1 MPKAEAE
8 LRGMID
14 VASLRLRMRR
24 RAPMWVRHTVRLSR
38 HVVPR
43 WTAPPTLPPELL
55 QDCRMCASREHLVEQ
70 LPRGGRIAEVGTER
84 GRFAAHI
91 LSVCDPVELH
101 LIVRLHQGQSHERMA
116 DVPDAYFDWVYIDG
130 DHSYGGISRDIRAA
144 APKTKPDGFLVF
156 NDFAHIDP
164 LLGRYGVH
172 RAVVE
177 FSVAM
182 RWPFAW
188 FAYSAAGLYDVAL
201 RRPAI
206 SAAATDGRE
215 SPPMAV
221 NPR

>member
-1 MPKAEAE
+1 
-8 LRGMID
+8 
-14 VASLRLRMRR
+14 
-24 RAPMWVRHTVRLSR
+24 
-38 HVVPR
+38 
-43 WTAPPTLPPELL
+43 
-55 QDCRMCASREHLVEQ
+55 MCASREHLVEQ

-101 LIVRLHQGQSHERMA
+101 LIDLDFSVIDPAVATDRRVRLHQGQSHERMA
-116 DVPDAYFDWVYIDG
+116 DFPDAYFDWVYIDG